1 MIYTQCFHIM
11 ALVENPTTKGK
22 QTLAV
27 TSGETSLLNSN
38 AVITRNKL
46 AALSR
51 LSSIWI
57 KEDQIR
63 KNN

>member
-1 MIYTQCFHIM
+1 M